1 VTIMKNTR
9 LNCLLLIFLFA
20 IPWPAKSQTGTG
32 MVKGGIRLP
41 NGEAAAGVRV
51 SAMRVSDQTP
61 GAAVVLESIV
71 ETDTS
76 GQYSLTGISPGRY
89 YIVAGAIQAL
99 TYYPVSDTE
108 QAARILNIEAGS
120 TLSAV
125 DFVIPMIPERTA
137 ASGNRIM
144 GPPPLPLAPG
154 KVVVEGGRAFLP
166 KLYVHLVDAPNRTVY
181 GEDGRKIQLSGTA
194 GATPVSQDGTFR
206 LLVPNGEYAVS
217 LITSLGDPLSAADG
231 YYVKSI
237 SFGAVDLLNEK
248 LRNPGLTSST
258 IVITLAPALPTG
270 K

>member
-1 VTIMKNTR
+1 
-9 LNCLLLIFLFA
+9 
-20 IPWPAKSQTGTG
+20 
-32 MVKGGIRLP
+32 
-41 NGEAAAGVRV
+41 
-51 SAMRVSDQTP
+51 MRVTDRTP
-61 GAAVVLESIV
+61 GTEIVLEHIV
-71 ETDTS
+71 ETNMS

-99 TYYPVSDTE
+99 TYYPGSDAA
-108 QAARILNIEAGS
+108 QAARILTIEADS

-125 DFVIPMIPERTA
+125 DFVIPTIPARAA

-144 GPPPLPLAPG
+144 GPPPLPLVSG
-154 KVVVEGGRAFLP
+154 KVVVEGSRAFLP
-166 KLYVHLVDAPNRTVY
+166 KLYVYLVDAPNQTIY
-181 GEDGRKIQLSGTA
+181 GEDGRKIQGSGTA

-206 LLVPNGEYAVS
+206 LLVPKGEYSIS

-237 SFGAVDLLNEK
+237 SFGAVDLLKEK
-248 LRNPGLTSST
+248 LRNPGPTSST

>member
-1 VTIMKNTR
+1 
-9 LNCLLLIFLFA
+9 
-20 IPWPAKSQTGTG
+20 
-32 MVKGGIRLP
+32 
-41 NGEAAAGVRV
+41 
-51 SAMRVSDQTP
+51 MRVSDQTP
-61 GAAVVLESIV
+61 GAAVVLERIV

-76 GQYSLTGISPGRY
+76 GQYSLSGISPGRY

-125 DFVIPMIPERTA
+125 DFVIPTIPTLANCTFRQRIA
-137 ASGNRIM
+137 SKSASGNRIL
-144 GPPPLPLAPG
+144 GPPPLPLVPG
-154 KVVVEGGRAFLP
+154 KVVVEGGRPFLP

-237 SFGAVDLLNEK
+237 SFGAVDLLKEK

-258 IVITLAPALPTG
+258 ITITLAPALPTG